1 MKNYPYL
8 DTEVLKQETVHLTVL
23 GGKVSM
29 VRIYFNKKSYITL
42 STEAFQEI
50 QKGTGRKKLKG
61 LRAKVSFAFD
71 GFPDK
76 IEIGSV
82 CKSGL
87 REREL
92 KNLGK

>member
-8 DTEVLKQETVHLTVL
+8 DTEVLKQKTVHLTVL
-23 GGKVSM
+23 GETVSM

-42 STEAFQEI
+42 STEAFREI
-50 QKGTGRKKLKG
+50 QKRTGRKKLKG
-61 LRAKVSFAFD
+61 LRAKVSFAF
-71 GFPDK
+71 GSPDK
-76 IEIGSV
+76 IEIGDV